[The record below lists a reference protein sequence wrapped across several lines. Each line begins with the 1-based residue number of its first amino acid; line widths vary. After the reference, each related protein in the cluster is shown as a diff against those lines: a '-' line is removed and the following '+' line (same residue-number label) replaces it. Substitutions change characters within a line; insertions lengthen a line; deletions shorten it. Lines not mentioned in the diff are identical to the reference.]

1 MPHFFIDRPVF
12 AWVVALF
19 ILLAGALAIPQLPVA
34 QYPNVA
40 PPQVEIYAVYP
51 GASAATMDESVVSL
65 IEQELN
71 GADNLL
77 YFESQSSLGSATI
90 TATFEPG
97 THPDLAQVD
106 VQNRLKVVE
115 SRLPRPVTQQG
126 LQVEKVSTG
135 FLLLATLT
143 SEDGKLDE
151 TALSDIL
158 ARNVMNEI
166 RRLKGVGKAQLYG
179 SERAMR
185 IWIDP
190 SKLIGFNLTP
200 NDVAD
205 AIAAQNAQ
213 VAPGSI
219 GDLPARGTQEITA
232 NVLVK
237 GQLSTPEEFAAIVLR
252 ANADGSTVTVGD
264 VARVEIGAQEY
275 QYGTRLNGK
284 PATAF
289 SVQLAPGAN
298 AMETADLVRAKMQE
312 LSRYFPEGVKYDI
325 PYDTSPFVKV
335 SIQQVINTLFE
346 AMLLVFAVMFLFL
359 QNLRYTLIP
368 TLVVPVALM
377 GTFAV
382 MLAMGFSVNVLTLFG
397 MVLAIGIL
405 VDDAI
410 VVVENVE
417 RIMREEGLNPRRATV
432 KAMGQITSA
441 IIGITLVLIAVFIP
455 MAFFPGSTGGIYRQ
469 FSVTLAISIF
479 FSALLA
485 LTLTPALCATLLKAT
500 HDHDN
505 HERPAPKPGIA
516 GWPQR
521 FFAWFNDRFG
531 RVTEGY
537 ATRVGTMVRAPGR
550 WLAVFAVMCV
560 VTVVAF
566 TRLPGG
572 FLPTEDQGYFFASYT
587 APPGATMQR
596 TQASVDQAEAFLR
609 QQPQVRNIVSIVGFS
624 FFGQGQS
631 AALSFVDLK
640 PWDERGGASNS
651 ASALVQRA
659 NAAFSN
665 ISGAMVFALDPPPIQ
680 ALGNATGFTMK
691 LEDRSGEGGV
701 ALQQAAQQIMAQAGK
716 SKTFAAV
723 RQEGL
728 PPAPQLHVDIDRIK
742 ARSLGLR
749 ISDVNQTL
757 AVAFGSAYAN
767 DFVHDGNVLRVY
779 LQADAAQRMSA
790 DDVASLRVRNDQ
802 GLMVPFSAFTQVKWT
817 AGPQQLERYNGYPSI
832 TLSGQAAPGQ
842 SSGAAL
848 VEMERIASKVLTGDM
863 SYEWTGTA
871 FEEKQAGG
879 QIGLLLG
886 LSVVVVFLLLA
897 ALYES
902 WPIPLA
908 VLLVVPFGVLG
919 AVVFTMLRG
928 LAADVYFNVGLITII
943 GLAAKNAILIVE
955 FAVEQEAEGVAPLE
969 ATINAARLRLR
980 PILMTSLAFILGM
993 VPLVIASGAGAAS
1006 RHAVGTGVAG
1016 GMITATIFGVFFTPV
1031 FYTAMRLWLVRKRDH
1046 ESADAHEEAK
1056 EQGHSNGETSHA

>member
-1 MPHFFIDRPVF
+1 MPQFFIERPIF

-19 ILLAGALAIPQLPVA
+19 ILLAGALSIVQLPVA

-97 THPDLAQVD
+97 THPDMAQVD

-143 SEDGKLDE
+143 SEDGSLDE

-190 SKLIGFNLTP
+190 AKLIGYQLTP
-200 NDVAD
+200 NDVAA

-232 NVLVK
+232 NVVVK
-237 GQLSTPEEFAAIVLR
+237 GQLSTPEEFAGIVLR
-252 ANADGSTVTVGD
+252 ANTDGSSVTIGD

-312 LSRYFPEGVKYDI
+312 LSRYFPEGVRYDI

-335 SIQQVINTLFE
+335 SIKQVINTLFE

-417 RIMREEGLNPRRATV
+417 RIMAEEGLEPRAATR
-432 KAMGQITSA
+432 KAMGQISGA
-441 IIGITLVLIAVFIP
+441 IVGITLVLVAVFLP
-455 MAFFPGSTGGIYRQ
+455 MAFMKGSVGVIYQQ
-469 FSVTLAISIF
+469 FSVSMAVSIL
-479 FSALLA
+479 FSAFLA
-485 LTLTPALCATLLKAT
+485 LSLTPALCATLLKPVAKGG
-500 HDHDN
+500 HP
-505 HERPAPKPGIA
+505 ERKG
-516 GWPQR
+516 
-521 FFAWFNDRFG
+521 FFGWFNRRFEA
-531 RVTEGY
+531 TSEGY
-537 ATRVGTMVRAPGR
+537 QRWVMAALKRSGR
-550 WLAVFAVMCV
+550 YLLVYGALLAVLGYGFSQ
-560 VTVVAF
+560 
-566 TRLPGG
+566 LPTA
-572 FLPTEDQGYFFASYT
+572 FLPTEDQGYT
-587 APPGATMQR
+587 ITDIQLPPGASRMR
-596 TQASVDQAEAFLR
+596 TEQVAAQIEAHNAQEPGVGNTTVIL
-609 QQPQVRNIVSIVGFS
+609 GFS
-624 FFGQGQS
+624 FSGSGQN
-631 AALSFVDLK
+631 AALAFTTLK
-640 PWDERGGASNS
+640 DWSERGSDDS
-651 ASALVQRA
+651 AQSIADRA
-659 NAAFSN
+659 TVAFSQ
-665 ISGAMVFALDPPPIQ
+665 IKDAIAFSVLPPPIDGLGESTGFEFRLQ
-680 ALGNATGFTMK
+680 DRGGIGHGELMAARDQLLAGAAKSKVLTNVRESSLAESPQVQLEIDRRQANALGV
-691 LEDRSGEGGV
+691 S
-701 ALQQAAQQIMAQAGK
+701 
-716 SKTFAAV
+716 FADIGSVLDTAV
-723 RQEGL
+723 
-728 PPAPQLHVDIDRIK
+728 
-742 ARSLGLR
+742 
-749 ISDVNQTL
+749 
-757 AVAFGSAYAN
+757 GSNYVN
-767 DFVHDGNVLRVY
+767 DFPNQGRMQRVVV
-779 LQADAAQRMSA
+779 QAEGDRRSQVQ
-790 DDVASLRVRNDQ
+790 DLLNIHVRNSS
-802 GLMVPFSAFTQVKWT
+802 GKMVPLAAFVQARWVS
-817 AGPQQLERYNGYPSI
+817 GPVQLTRYNGYPAVSI
-832 TLSGQAAPGQ
+832 SGEPAAGY
-842 SSGAAL
+842 SSGEAMAEIERL
-848 VEMERIASKVLTGDM
+848 VAQLPVGTGL
-863 SYEWTGTA
+863 EWTGLSLQ
-871 FEEKQAGG
+871 ERLSGSQAP
-879 QIGLLLG
+879 LLMG
-886 LSVVVVFLLLA
+886 LSLLVVFLCLA

-902 WPIPLA
+902 WSIPTA
-908 VLLVVPFGVLG
+908 VLLVVPLGVLG
-919 AVVFTMLRG
+919 AVLAVTLRG
-928 LAADVYFNVGLITII
+928 MPNDVFFKVGLITLI
-943 GLAAKNAILIVE
+943 GLSAKNAILIIE
-955 FAVEQEAEGVAPLE
+955 FAKSLVDQGHDAVDA
-969 ATINAARLRLR
+969 AVQAARLRLR
-980 PILMTSLAFILGM
+980 PIVMTSLAFILGV
-993 VPLVIASGAGAAS
+993 VPLAIATGASSAS
-1006 RHAVGTGVAG
+1006 QQAIGTGVIG
-1016 GMITATIFGVFFTPV
+1016 GMLSATLAVVFVPVFFV
-1031 FYTAMRLWLVRKRDH
+1031 VVMRLAGRG
-1046 ESADAHEEAK
+1046 SAI
-1056 EQGHSNGETSHA
+1056 QGKLLTDET

>member
-1 MPHFFIDRPVF
+1 MPQFFIDRPIF

-19 ILLAGALAIPQLPVA
+19 ILLAGALSIVQLPVA

-97 THPDLAQVD
+97 THPDMAQVD

-135 FLLLATLT
+135 FLLLAPLT
-143 SEDGKLDE
+143 SEDGSLDE

-190 SKLIGFNLTP
+190 AKLIGYQLTP
-200 NDVAD
+200 NDVAA

-232 NVLVK
+232 NVVVK
-237 GQLSTPEEFAAIVLR
+237 GQLSTPEEFAGIVLR
-252 ANADGSTVTVGD
+252 ANTDGSSVTIGD

-312 LSRYFPEGVKYDI
+312 LSRYFPEGVRYDI

-335 SIQQVINTLFE
+335 SIKQVINTLFE

-417 RIMREEGLNPRRATV
+417 RIMAEEGLEPRAATR
-432 KAMGQITSA
+432 KAMGQISGA
-441 IIGITLVLIAVFIP
+441 IIGITLVLVAVFLP
-455 MAFFPGSTGGIYRQ
+455 MAFMKGSVGVIYQQ
-469 FSVTLAISIF
+469 FSVSMAVSIL
-479 FSALLA
+479 FSAFLA
-485 LTLTPALCATLLKAT
+485 LSLTPALCATLLKPVAKGG
-500 HDHDN
+500 H
-505 HERPAPKPGIA
+505 HERKG
-516 GWPQR
+516 
-521 FFAWFNDRFG
+521 FFGWFNRRFEA
-531 RVTEGY
+531 TSEGY
-537 ATRVGTMVRAPGR
+537 QRWVMAALKRSGR
-550 WLAVFAVMCV
+550 YLLVYGALLAVLGYGFSQ
-560 VTVVAF
+560 
-566 TRLPGG
+566 LPTA
-572 FLPTEDQGYFFASYT
+572 FLPTEDQGYT
-587 APPGATMQR
+587 ITDIQLPPGASRMR
-596 TQASVDQAEAFLR
+596 TEQVAAQIEAHNAQEPGVGNTTVIL
-609 QQPQVRNIVSIVGFS
+609 GFS
-624 FFGQGQS
+624 FSGSGQN
-631 AALSFVDLK
+631 AALAFTTLK
-640 PWDERGGASNS
+640 DWSERGSDDS
-651 ASALVQRA
+651 AQSIADRA
-659 NAAFSN
+659 TVAFSQ
-665 ISGAMVFALDPPPIQ
+665 IKDAIAFSVLPPPIDGLGESTGFEFRLQ
-680 ALGNATGFTMK
+680 DRGGIGHGELMAARDQLLAGAAKSKVLTNVRESSLAESPQVQLEIDRRQANALGV
-691 LEDRSGEGGV
+691 S
-701 ALQQAAQQIMAQAGK
+701 
-716 SKTFAAV
+716 FADIGSVLDTAV
-723 RQEGL
+723 
-728 PPAPQLHVDIDRIK
+728 
-742 ARSLGLR
+742 
-749 ISDVNQTL
+749 
-757 AVAFGSAYAN
+757 GSNYVN
-767 DFVHDGNVLRVY
+767 DFPNQGRMQRVVV
-779 LQADAAQRMSA
+779 QAEGDRRSQVQ
-790 DDVASLRVRNDQ
+790 DLLNIHVRNSS
-802 GLMVPFSAFTQVKWT
+802 GKMVPLAAFVQARWVS
-817 AGPQQLERYNGYPSI
+817 GPVQLTRYNGYPAVSI
-832 TLSGQAAPGQ
+832 SGEPAAGY
-842 SSGAAL
+842 SSGEAMAEIERL
-848 VEMERIASKVLTGDM
+848 VAQLPVGTGL
-863 SYEWTGTA
+863 EWTGLSLQ
-871 FEEKQAGG
+871 ERLSGSQAP
-879 QIGLLLG
+879 LLMG
-886 LSVVVVFLLLA
+886 LSLLVVFLCLA

-902 WPIPLA
+902 WSIPTA
-908 VLLVVPFGVLG
+908 VLLVVPLGVLG
-919 AVVFTMLRG
+919 AVLAVTLRG
-928 LAADVYFNVGLITII
+928 MPNDVFFKVGLITLI
-943 GLAAKNAILIVE
+943 GLSAKNAILIIE
-955 FAVEQEAEGVAPLE
+955 FAKSLVDQGHDAVDA
-969 ATINAARLRLR
+969 AVQAARLRLR
-980 PILMTSLAFILGM
+980 PIVMTSLAFILGV
-993 VPLVIASGAGAAS
+993 VPLAIATGASSAS
-1006 RHAVGTGVAG
+1006 QQAIGTGVIG
-1016 GMITATIFGVFFTPV
+1016 GMLSATLAVVFVPVFFV
-1031 FYTAMRLWLVRKRDH
+1031 VVMRMAGRG
-1046 ESADAHEEAK
+1046 SAI
-1056 EQGHSNGETSHA
+1056 QGKLLTDET